1 MQVYAKSSEMERSD
15 ILRGLRLDGGS
26 PKTLTGQIE
35 DGIRGLIAGG
45 AYAPGDSLPAR
56 DVIAKSLG
64 VSECVVR
71 AALRRLAADG
81 IVVSRPRIG
90 CVVQKRPVAA
100 RRTVL
105 DVHIDPWT
113 SFGPSNS
120 MFQCSKVLRAEGCR
134 VAMLPL
140 GGGGDRPFLV
150 PLKDALAENP
160 GLVIL
165 RSAFTSLKNAM
176 RLVAESGCA
185 FATVG
190 TETKKSRYSRH
201 VGVAHCDYAPAIKA
215 FVADCRAIGLKRVI
229 QLDFGGHPYLDASS
243 ALERAEIPCERIAL
257 QVNGPAD
264 LDTIVQGAYST
275 MKRFLQKKVLP
286 DLFFFTDDYLALGA
300 FEALRDV
307 GVSVPRDVRVVSFSN
322 SRSGLSPY
330 GNVARIN
337 SDPFAN
343 GREIAKCILDWF
355 ATGDFGTYRGCYSY
369 IRGASFPV
377 A

>member
-1 MQVYAKSSEMERSD
+1 MDTLD

-71 AALRRLAADG
+71 SALRRLAADG

-100 RRTVL
+100 QRTVL

-120 MFQCSKVLRAEGCR
+120 LFQCSKVLRAEGCR

-176 RLVAESGCA
+176 RIVAESGCS
-185 FATVG
+185 FVTVG
-190 TETKKSRYSRH
+190 MESRRSRFARH
-201 VGVAHCDYAPAIKA
+201 VGVVHYDYAPAVEE
-215 FVADCRAIGLKRVI
+215 FVADCRKAGLGRVV
-229 QLDFGGHPYLDASS
+229 QFDFGGHPYLDASE
-243 ALERAEIPCERIAL
+243 ALERAGITCERVRL
-257 QVNGPAD
+257 QVDGPAD
-264 LDTIVQGAYST
+264 LDMIVCTAYSA
-275 MKRFLQKKVLP
+275 MKRFLKGNVLP
-286 DLFFFTDDYLALGA
+286 DLFFFTDDYLGLGA
-300 FEALRDV
+300 NDALRDA

-343 GREIAKCILDWF
+343 GREIARCVLEWF
-355 ATGDFGTYRGCYSY
+355 KTGKFGTYRGCYSY
-369 IRGASFPV
+369 MRGASFPIP
-377 A
+377 

>member
-1 MQVYAKSSEMERSD
+1 METSD
-15 ILRGLRLDGGS
+15 ILRGLRLDNGS

-100 RRTVL
+100 QRTVL

-176 RLVAESGCA
+176 RIVAENGCS
-185 FATVG
+185 FVTVG
-190 TETKKSRYSRH
+190 MESRRSRFARH
-201 VGVAHCDYAPAIKA
+201 VGVVHYDYAPAVEA
-215 FVADCRAIGLKRVI
+215 FVADCRKARLGRVV
-229 QLDFGGHPYLDASS
+229 QFDFGGHPYLDASE
-243 ALERAEIPCERIAL
+243 ALERAGITCERVRL
-257 QVNGPAD
+257 QVDGPAD
-264 LDTIVQGAYST
+264 LDMIVCTAYSA
-275 MKRFLQKKVLP
+275 MKRFLKGNVLP
-286 DLFFFTDDYLALGA
+286 DLFFFTDDYLGLGA
-300 FEALRDV
+300 NDALRDA
-307 GVSVPRDVRVVSFSN
+307 GVSVPRDVRVVSLSN
-322 SRSGLSPY
+322 SRSGLLPY

-337 SDPFAN
+337 FDPFSD
-343 GREIAKCILDWF
+343 GREIAHCVLEWF
-355 ATGDFGTYRGCYSY
+355 KTGVFGLYTGCCSY
-369 IRGASFPV
+369 IRGASFPIP
-377 A
+377 

>member
-1 MQVYAKSSEMERSD
+1 MDGEGFDFAIDRSS
-15 ILRGLRLDGGS
+15 G
-26 PKTLTGQIE
+26 KTLTRQVEEGV
-35 DGIRGLIAGG
+35 RALVASGL
-45 AYAPGDSLPAR
+45 YPPGSTLPPR
-56 DVIAKSLG
+56 DEIAKRLH

-71 AALRRLAADG
+71 AALRRLAVDG

-90 CVVQKRPVAA
+90 CVVQKRPMSTN
-100 RRTVL
+100 RTVL
-105 DVHIDPWT
+105 DVNLDPWT
-113 SFGPSNS
+113 SFGPANS
-120 MFQCSKVLRAEGCR
+120 LFQCSKVLRAEGCR
-134 VAMLPL
+134 VVMLPL
-140 GGGGDRPFLV
+140 GGGGDRPFLE
-150 PLKDALAENP
+150 PLMDALDEKP

-165 RSAFTSLKNAM
+165 RACYTSLKNAM

-185 FATVG
+185 FVTVG

-215 FVADCRAIGLKRVI
+215 FVADCRATGLKRVI

-243 ALERAEIPCERIAL
+243 ALERAEILCERIAL

-264 LDTIVQGAYST
+264 LDAIVQGAYST

-377 A
+377 V